1 MTSREYFCAARDAV
15 QRLATYRE
23 KIEAK
28 RELAVMR
35 ARRDGPSGRGGV
47 TDPTRRIDDLVDME
61 ASFERDRAADGR
73 VVIEASRL
81 LDAYEGIDGAG
92 ARIIR
97 DRYLK
102 LMRWQDIADEM
113 GMTYAE
119 AREAE
124 SVAHDR
130 IESEGFAAILG
141 GSLRITGAER

>member
-61 ASFERDRAADGR
+61 ESFERDRAADGR
-73 VVIEASRL
+73 IVIEASRL

-97 DRYLK
+97 YRYLK

>member
-35 ARRDGPSGRGGV
+35 ARRDGLSGRGGV

-81 LDAYEGIDGAG
+81 LDAYEVIDGDG